1 MITAM
6 ERIVVTARL
15 RPGSKPAAE
24 SLLAA
29 GPPFHPGRLGLERH
43 DVYLGE
49 GIAVFSFEGSHV
61 ERIVS
66 KLVNDPV
73 HSAAFAAWA
82 PLLEDGPQVAH
93 EAYHWPSR
101 RTP

>member
-1 MITAM
+1 MASARSLRMITPV

-15 RPGSKPAAE
+15 RPGSRPAAK

-29 GPPFHPGRLGLERH
+29 GPPFHPGQ
-43 DVYLGE
+43 
-49 GIAVFSFEGSHV
+49 HV
-61 ERIVS
+61 ERSVS
-66 KLVNDPV
+66 KLVDDPV

-93 EAYHWPSR
+93 ETYHWPSR